1 MAMFDALIDD
11 VAGRFGLGPNA
22 GPLIR
27 EILAIITGS
36 PGGVSGF
43 LNTLKSSGLSS
54 EVASWMGQTKAAP
67 LPTNQ
72 LQRALGSNV
81 LSGVANRLGL
91 PPALVSTAV
100 SYALPKI
107 VGLLT
112 PSGVIPTSIPA
123 EAANF
128 LSQSRA
134 PGAPTPLAAQV
145 APRRIEVYHTPDARS
160 RGTTRWLWPVLAALV
175 LLAFGFFFWPTGN
188 QKTTVPPN
196 IAQAPPAAQAPPTV
210 AQAPPAAPA
219 PPTAAQALAAAPAPP
234 TAAQAVAAFGRADA
248 VSSAGSLNART
259 SATPPAP
266 APPAA
271 VPAAVQPPR
280 LTVNNEDGLIQV
292 SGTVHDDETKNR
304 ILNALKAVFGAH
316 WVQSDIGVDPNRS
329 PAPWLVNFPNGVAS
343 LDTPGVRVVFDGNSV
358 DVGGALADVDRD
370 RIAAALR
377 NVLGG
382 NLIFGRL

>member
-11 VAGRFGLGPNA
+11 VAGRFGLGSNA

-67 LPTNQ
+67 LPTSQ
-72 LQRALGSNV
+72 LERALGSNV

-100 SYALPKI
+100 GYALPKI
-107 VGLLT
+107 IGLLT
-112 PSGVIPTSIPA
+112 PRGVIPTSLPS
-123 EAANF
+123 EVANF
-128 LSQSRA
+128 LSQPRA
-134 PGAPTPLAAQV
+134 PGAPAPSAAQV

-160 RGTTRWLWPVLAALV
+160 RGMTRWLWPVLAALV

-188 QKTTVPPN
+188 QKTTVPPP
-196 IAQAPPAAQAPPTV
+196 IAQAPPASQAPPTV

-219 PPTAAQALAAAPAPP
+219 PPTAGQAPAPPTAAASRTVAGAPPAAPAPP
-234 TAAQAVAAFGRADA
+234 TAAQAPAPSTAAQAP
-248 VSSAGSLNART
+248 
-259 SATPPAP
+259 PPAP
-266 APPAA
+266 ALPG
-271 VPAAVQPPR
+271 AVQPPR

-292 SGTVHDDETKNR
+292 SGAVHDDETKNT
-304 ILNALKAVFGAH
+304 ILNALKAEFGAE
-316 WVQSDIGVDPNRS
+316 WVQGDIRVDPNRG

-343 LDTPGVRVVFDGNSV
+343 LNTPGVRVVFDGNSV
-358 DVGGALADVDRD
+358 DVGGGLANVDRD
-370 RIAAALR
+370 RIAAALK

-382 NLIFGRL
+382 SLIFGRL

>member
-11 VAGRFGLGPNA
+11 VAGRFELGPNA

-67 LPTNQ
+67 LPTRQ

-100 SYALPKI
+100 GYALPKI
-107 VGLLT
+107 IGLLT

-128 LSQSRA
+128 LSQPRA
-134 PGAPTPLAAQV
+134 PGAPTPLAVQV

-160 RGTTRWLWPVLAALV
+160 RGMTRWPWPVLAALV

-188 QKTTVPPN
+188 QKTTVPPP
-196 IAQAPPAAQAPPTV
+196 IAQAPPAPQAPPTV

-219 PPTAAQALAAAPAPP
+219 SPTAAQALAAAPARS
-234 TAAQAVAAFGRADA
+234 TAAQAPP
-248 VSSAGSLNART
+248 
-259 SATPPAP
+259 PPAP

-271 VPAAVQPPR
+271 VQPPR
-280 LTVNNEDGLIQV
+280 LTINNEDGLIQV
-292 SGTVHDDETKNR
+292 SGTVHDDETKNT

-343 LDTPGVRVVFDGNSV
+343 LDAPGVRVVFDGNSV

>member
-67 LPTNQ
+67 LPTSQ
-72 LQRALGSNV
+72 LESALGSNV

-100 SYALPKI
+100 GYALPKI
-107 VGLLT
+107 IGLLT
-112 PSGVIPTSIPA
+112 PRGVIPTSLPS
-123 EAANF
+123 EVANF
-128 LSQSRA
+128 LSQPRA
-134 PGAPTPLAAQV
+134 PGAPAPSAAQV
-145 APRRIEVYHTPDARS
+145 APRRFEVYHTPDARS
-160 RGTTRWLWPVLAALV
+160 RGMTRWLWPVLAALV

-188 QKTTVPPN
+188 QKTTVPPP
-196 IAQAPPAAQAPPTV
+196 IAQAPPASQAPPTV

-219 PPTAAQALAAAPAPP
+219 PPTAAQAP
-234 TAAQAVAAFGRADA
+234 
-248 VSSAGSLNART
+248 
-259 SATPPAP
+259 PPAP
-266 APPAA
+266 ALPG
-271 VPAAVQPPR
+271 AVQPPR

-292 SGTVHDDETKNR
+292 SGAVHDDETKNT
-304 ILNALKAVFGAH
+304 ILNALKAEFGAE
-316 WVQSDIGVDPNRS
+316 WVQGDIRVDPNRG

-343 LDTPGVRVVFDGNSV
+343 LNTPGVRVVFDGNSV
-358 DVGGALADVDRD
+358 DVGGGLANVDRD
-370 RIAAALR
+370 RIAAALK

-382 NLIFGRL
+382 SLIFGRL